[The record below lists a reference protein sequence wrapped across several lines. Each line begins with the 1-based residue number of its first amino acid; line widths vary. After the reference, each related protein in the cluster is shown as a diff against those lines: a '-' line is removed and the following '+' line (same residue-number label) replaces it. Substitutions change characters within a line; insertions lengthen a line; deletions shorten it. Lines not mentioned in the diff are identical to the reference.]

1 MQEGS
6 WNDRN
11 VGLGGRNERGQRLL
25 DFCKE
30 RNLSAAN
37 TMFDQPKRRLYTWT
51 SPNQKYRNQIDYI
64 LCMNRW
70 SSSVMNVKT
79 LPGADCGS
87 DHELL
92 VAKVKVKLRKR
103 EKVKVEAKFDTNA
116 IPYEYTIAVE
126 NRFAMLDSTS
136 LKWKN
141 SHAGKE

>member
-1 MQEGS
+1 
-6 WNDRN
+6 
-11 VGLGGRNERGQRLL
+11 
-25 DFCKE
+25 
-30 RNLSAAN
+30 
-37 TMFDQPKRRLYTWT
+37 
-51 SPNQKYRNQIDYI
+51 
-64 LCMNRW
+64 
-70 SSSVMNVKT
+70 MNVKT